1 MAHDHVEENLPE
13 PDGDNL
19 PTGGLPPQG
28 DEQSADASAEG
39 SADVQPDAGARRYRT
54 IGIVA
59 IAGIAVV
66 LVAGIFIT
74 SLPEVSALEVDGVR
88 SRLEPEVLKVPPITA
103 PEMVLSCMRILDTIY
118 TTDSLYLDVN
128 LTRQHVSVRFRDGG
142 SRTFRISSGTPAL
155 REGMAT
161 PVGVFTVQ
169 SMQPMA
175 ISKQFNDARL
185 HHWIGVQGG
194 VGFHG
199 LDGSGYYGYL
209 GVRPSSHGCVRMS
222 REEIAEMYKLVHPG
236 ALIMVHYGTP
246 ARVVSFCSMR
256 DTAGATLIDSA
267 AVYDRGLGRDRMRSL
282 YEGRYWLDQP
292 RRMVHLANQ
301 RVRWGLEIGDARRLP
316 RQQVPRSSYISGA
329 RRMLQTGA
337 AADLSFVEP
346 LRGDAYRS
354 IAAAS
359 DSVRKARHAELK
371 EEEGRTEFG
380 E

>member
-1 MAHDHVEENLPE
+1 MAHDHVEEILPE

-19 PTGGLPPQG
+19 PKGGSPPQD
-28 DEQSADASAEG
+28 DEQLTDASADNV
-39 SADVQPDAGARRYRT
+39 ADVETDAVGRRYRT
-54 IGIVA
+54 IGIAA

-66 LVAGIFIT
+66 LGAGILVT
-74 SLPEVSALEVDGVR
+74 SLPEVSALEIDGVR
-88 SRLEPEVLKVPPITA
+88 SRLEPEALKVPPITA

-118 TTDSLYLDVN
+118 TTDSIYLDVN
-128 LTRQHVSVRFRDGG
+128 LAHQHVAVRFRNGS

-185 HHWIGVQGG
+185 HHWIGIQGG

-246 ARVVSFCSMR
+246 ARVVAFCSTR
-256 DTAGATLIDSA
+256 DTVGAALIDSA

-282 YEGRYWLDQP
+282 YAGRYWVDQP

-316 RQQVPRSSYISGA
+316 RQQVPRSSYISEA
-329 RRMLQTGA
+329 RRVLRTDA
-337 AADLSFVEP
+337 AADRSFVEP

-371 EEEGRTEFG
+371 AEEGRTEFG